1 MRSSRWR
8 IILGILI
15 VAFIS
20 CKEERKIDVLSGIDL
35 KSTPTMKT
43 ENVYTLISDSG
54 ITQYRIKSPI
64 WYVYDEI
71 DTPIWR
77 FPKGL
82 FLEKFDKNFK
92 VISSVACDSATYFK
106 RSQLWRLDGNVEM
119 HNDQKDL
126 FLTQQLFWD
135 QRERK
140 VFSDSFIHIER
151 ADRIIEGLGF
161 TSNDKLTIYNIH
173 RPTGIFPVDK
183 DKMGPNSSSG
193 NTNRENPPVGSPPS
207 MHLQKSKI
215 N

>member
-1 MRSSRWR
+1 MRSYRVW
-8 IILGILI
+8 IISGILLT
-15 VAFIS
+15 AFIS
-20 CKEERKIDVLSGIDL
+20 CKEERKIDVLEGIDL
-35 KSTPTMKT
+35 KTIPTMKT

-77 FPKGL
+77 FPRGL
-82 FLEKFDKNFK
+82 FLEKFDKKFK

-106 RSQLWRLDGNVEM
+106 RSQLWKLDGNVEM

-135 QRERK
+135 QRDRK
-140 VFSDSFIHIER
+140 VYSDSFIHIER

-173 RPTGIFPVDK
+173 RPTGIFPIDK
-183 DKMGPNSSSG
+183 EKMGSNSS
-193 NTNRENPPVGSPPS
+193 TNNVDRENPPPGTPQLVPMTEPK
-207 MHLQKSKI
+207 L